1 MSDKNGGTEVM
12 KKLLFAIT
20 AALTLLTATAFPQM
34 KVSGRVVDV
43 LDGKTVVIEVPTNS
57 NRIVA
62 QLDFIEV
69 PEPGQELH
77 QIVRDHLRK
86 LTMDR
91 DVNFVANI
99 LERNR
104 MIGQLYLGS
113 VDLSQQMVRDG
124 AAWFAVPEKARIQR
138 PVTEAFELIEAQA
151 KIEKLGVW
159 SISNLQPAWEYRE
172 AVRAA
177 EEAEWRRRYQ
187 KVSNAQRPPEEKKAV
202 EAPKAAATKPSTGIW
217 ANISGPT
224 EKPHLGILGLYS
236 GYNSAERTGYIY
248 TGGSYLELAA
258 KTPLEKIEFRTLYG
272 YLGDQAAVE
281 KSGYLLGFLTT
292 SKAYQFAVNNTI
304 TVVADKRTAASGKAI
319 RMFAPSPDGV
329 NELLLLRVSKGE
341 LEKIMNS
348 TDVTI
353 KIGKVSG
360 KASDESLELMK
371 KLVNTSN

>member
-1 MSDKNGGTEVM
+1 M

-43 LDGKTVVIEVPTNS
+43 LDGKTVLIEVPTNS

-86 LTMDR
+86 LTIDR
-91 DVNFVANI
+91 NVNFVANI
-99 LERNR
+99 LEKNR
-104 MIGQLYLGS
+104 MIGQLYLGD

-124 AAWFAVPEKARIQR
+124 AAWFAALEKARIQR
-138 PVTEAFELIEAQA
+138 PVSEAFELIEAQA

-187 KVSNAQRPPEEKKAV
+187 KVSNAQRPPEEKKVV
-202 EAPKAAATKPSTGIW
+202 EAPKAQASKPSTGIW
-217 ANISGPT
+217 ADVSGPT
-224 EKPHLGILGLYS
+224 EKPHHGILGLYS
-236 GYNSAERTGYIY
+236 GYNPANRLGYTY
-248 TGGSYLELAA
+248 TGGSYLQLAPKA
-258 KTPLEKIEFRTLYG
+258 PVEKIEFRTLYG
-272 YLGDQAAVE
+272 FVGDQTAVE
-281 KSGYLLGFLTT
+281 KSGYLLGFLTF
-292 SKAYQFAVNNTI
+292 SKAYQFASNSTI
-304 TVVADKRTAASGKAI
+304 TVTADKRAAASGKAI
-319 RMFAPSPDGV
+319 RLFAPSPDGV
-329 NELLLLRVSKGE
+329 NELLLLRVSKSE
-341 LEKIMNS
+341 LEKIMDAD
-348 TDVTI
+348 DVTV
-353 KIGKVSG
+353 KLGKTGGKVS
-360 KASDESLELMK
+360 AESLELMK